1 MIRWPLLFQSKEYS
15 KMADQPAR
23 LEAATIKAEIG
34 SGIVYRFSNDGAT
47 EDDIPTLSGEIP
59 NLKKV
64 ILRIQN
70 DGAEKISFATKIFIS
85 TAAGIAG
92 TSNQEIFLVQS
103 NDPGEIYEVWQNVS
117 GTAVDTGKRSIS
129 ASAVIEATEAATAAA
144 ASAQESA
151 DAATI
156 RVARFLEPSAT
167 PPTQRDDGQPLELG
181 DRYLNTA
188 DQIEYIYKS
197 TGWVANNLDAQTLAQ
212 KDGASRIGAELSDGT
227 ATTVQ
232 GAINS
237 LRQDLALPSGANK
250 VGFSA
255 EEATE
260 TGTVGYELK
269 SLDQK
274 VQDLALMGNTA
285 CASDL
290 RIAFHYNFENSP
302 EKLERLKALGFNC
315 VWVYRSAPWMGDTE
329 RTLTFLDSLYRHG
342 ICAIFQP
349 STPVITA
356 GPGSEGYDA
365 EIAWVSSIQGH
376 LSLIGFSTWDEPV
389 GQLVSPAMQA
399 AFYAN
404 IRTVTKKNI
413 MCVDA
418 THTLPELDA
427 NYYRGAGDVNLID
440 IYPTQNSGEDAFKR
454 YFTRAMLNLM
464 SYDKGFARQTIPVLP
479 LFAGE
484 GFSEPTPTM
493 ARWMVECWRPFVRDR
508 SYAAFA
514 HDISAPGYKTIDN
527 SQNLRE
533 LCGIVSSAWGGRGDF
548 KPTLVTAKG
557 VALNKSVANLTNI
570 ETRTLN
576 GQGGR
581 LIMGAATS
589 ADFSISI
596 HVDVPRGARKV
607 VLYAKFFNRYDAL
620 SRTFRAQVSVN
631 GQNFY
636 DVHVENLGAAN
647 TGGDITAVYDLVA
660 ADGPIIFRFLVEK
673 GSTVIDGN
681 YIGFYA
687 VGAVPM

>member
-1 MIRWPLLFQSKEYS
+1 MTTYNTRNPVPSADARDRYDNSQVFDELMNGQAPNTPDRLGVLRQSWAGMEQDFSGSQVDRAAAFQQFLDSMGWSSLGEY
-15 KMADQPAR
+15 
-23 LEAATIKAEIG
+23 
-34 SGIVYRFSNDGAT
+34 
-47 EDDIPTLSGEIP
+47 
-59 NLKKV
+59 
-64 ILRIQN
+64 
-70 DGAEKISFATKIFIS
+70 
-85 TAAGIAG
+85 AAGVNI
-92 TSNQEIFLVQS
+92 
-103 NDPGEIYEVWQNVS
+103 VS
-117 GTAVDTGKRSIS
+117 HTQTVDYQGQPYQLKPSVPASIS
-129 ASAVIEATEAATAAA
+129 APYVTTGNWATEGANFKL
-144 ASAQESA
+144 
-151 DAATI
+151 
-156 RVARFLEPSAT
+156 V
-167 PPTQRDDGQPLELG
+167 G
-181 DRYLNTA
+181 D
-188 DQIEYIYKS
+188 
-197 TGWVANNLDAQTLAQ
+197 
-212 KDGASRIGAELSDGT
+212 
-227 ATTVQ
+227 
-232 GAINS
+232 NS
-237 LRQDLALPSGANK
+237 LRQDLALPSGANQ

-255 EEATE
+255 EESTE

-274 VQDLALMGNTA
+274 VQDMALTGNTA

-389 GQLVSPAMQA
+389 GQLASPAMQA

-404 IRTVTKKNI
+404 IRTVTAKNI

-427 NYYRGAGDVNLID
+427 NYYIGAGDVSLID
-440 IYPTQNSGEDAFKR
+440 IYPTQNSSENAFKR

-479 LFAGE
+479 LFSGE
-484 GFSEPTPTM
+484 GFIEPTPTM

-607 VLYAKFFNRYDAL
+607 VLYSKFFNRYDAL

-631 GQNFY
+631 GENFY
-636 DVHVENLGAAN
+636 DVHVESLGSAN
-647 TGGDITAVYDLVA
+647 TGGDITAVYDLVS
-660 ADGPIIFRFLVEK
+660 ADGPIIFRFLVER
-673 GSTVIDGN
+673 GSTVIDGD

>member
-1 MIRWPLLFQSKEYS
+1 MSRIAVNKLANRLKTKEINVELLIDRTSDSFRNLSPSSTVPTTRDNGSPL
-15 KMADQPAR
+15 
-23 LEAATIKAEIG
+23 
-34 SGIVYRFSNDGAT
+34 IV
-47 EDDIPTLSGEIP
+47 
-59 NLKKV
+59 
-64 ILRIQN
+64 
-70 DGAEKISFATKIFIS
+70 
-85 TAAGIAG
+85 
-92 TSNQEIFLVQS
+92 
-103 NDPGEIYEVWQNVS
+103 
-117 GTAVDTGKRSIS
+117 
-129 ASAVIEATEAATAAA
+129 
-144 ASAQESA
+144 
-151 DAATI
+151 
-156 RVARFLEPSAT
+156 
-167 PPTQRDDGQPLELG
+167 G
-181 DRYLNTA
+181 DRYFNTTLEL
-188 DQIEYIYKS
+188 EYIYK
-197 TGWVANNLDAQTLAQ
+197 TGGWNPDVILSLGDYKVGLKIVSYDQTFIYSKNVYSL
-212 KDGASRIGAELSDGT
+212 KK
-227 ATTVQ
+227 TTQVPYTTT
-232 GAINS
+232 GNWETEGDNFKLVGDNS
-237 LRQDLALPSGANK
+237 LRQDLALHSGANK

-274 VQDLALMGNTA
+274 VQDLALTGNTA

-315 VWVYRSAPWMGDTE
+315 VWVYRSAPWMGNTE
-329 RTLTFLDSLYRHG
+329 RTLAFLDSLYKHG

-389 GQLVSPAMQA
+389 GQLASPAMQA

-404 IRTVTKKNI
+404 IRTVTAKNI

-440 IYPTQNSGEDAFKR
+440 IYPTQNSSEDAFKR

-557 VALNKSVANLTNI
+557 LELNKSVDNLTNI

-589 ADFSISI
+589 ADFSVSI

-636 DVHVENLGAAN
+636 DVHVENLGSAN
-647 TGGDITAVYDLVA
+647 TGGDITAVYDLVP